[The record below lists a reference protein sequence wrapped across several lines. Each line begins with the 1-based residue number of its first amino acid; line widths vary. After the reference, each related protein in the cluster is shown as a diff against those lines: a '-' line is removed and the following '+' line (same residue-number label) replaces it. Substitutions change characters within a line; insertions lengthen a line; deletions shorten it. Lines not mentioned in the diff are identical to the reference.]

1 MRGSVKVIGR
11 YMVAVTIGALSL
23 VGSAL
28 GFPCKGD
35 GVTIGDTP
43 EIVARMCGEAMLK
56 EKRVVTVKETEGKVA
71 RTTVTKIEEW
81 IYTAGPTELM
91 QSFRFENGKV
101 VDIGS
106 PGYGPVH
113 DFSIDNCRNGELLA
127 VGDSTLAAY
136 MKCGEPLAKENQADK
151 VTKTVEG
158 DLKRQTTV
166 SVVEWTYRYGP
177 DLPGYTLRFE
187 NGVVVS
193 IMPRE
198 FGK

>member
-11 YMVAVTIGALSL
+11 YMVTATIGALL
-23 VGSAL
+23 AVAPAF

-43 EIVARMCGEAMLK
+43 EIVTKMCGEAMLK
-56 EKRVVTVKETEGKVA
+56 EKRVVTVKETEGKVTS
-71 RTTVTKIEEW
+71 TTVTKIEEW

-91 QSFRFENGKV
+91 QSFRFENGKLM
-101 VDIGS
+101 DIGS
-106 PGYGPVH
+106 PGYGPVQ
-113 DFSIDNCRNGELLA
+113 DFSVDNCRNGEFLA
-127 VGDSTLAAY
+127 VGDTPLAAF
-136 MKCGEPLAKENQADK
+136 MKCGEPLGKENKADK
-151 VTKTVEG
+151 VTETVVG
-158 DLKRQTTV
+158 DVKIKTTV

-187 NGVVVS
+187 NGVVVG
-193 IMPRE
+193 IIPRE